1 MQTILIVEDDTL
13 QLHAL
18 QNSIQQAYPDWT
30 IHTATD
36 IDTAQTFLN
45 SSLDN
50 NNFYSMFLLDINL
63 VEGTSD
69 ESGFELAKSIRAC
82 SVYFKTPILFL
93 TSFQNKTNFALSTF
107 HCYNFIVKPYSA
119 DDILFEIKQMLL
131 TGFLSNNCIMITDT
145 YRITRRILL
154 SDILYIEVSSHL
166 LILHTKNG
174 NVNTRD
180 LTMSEI
186 QQQLSENFVRCHRK
200 FIVNLKYVDNYD
212 RNNRYIHMKT
222 ITLPVSRGYKDS
234 FEFKLNKPN

>member
-45 SSLDN
+45 SSLDD

-107 HCYNFIVKPYSA
+107 HC
-119 DDILFEIKQMLL
+119 
-131 TGFLSNNCIMITDT
+131 
-145 YRITRRILL
+145 
-154 SDILYIEVSSHL
+154 
-166 LILHTKNG
+166 
-174 NVNTRD
+174 
-180 LTMSEI
+180 
-186 QQQLSENFVRCHRK
+186 
-200 FIVNLKYVDNYD
+200 
-212 RNNRYIHMKT
+212 
-222 ITLPVSRGYKDS
+222 
-234 FEFKLNKPN
+234 

>member
-1 MQTILIVEDDTL
+1 
-13 QLHAL
+13 
-18 QNSIQQAYPDWT
+18 
-30 IHTATD
+30 
-36 IDTAQTFLN
+36 
-45 SSLDN
+45 
-50 NNFYSMFLLDINL
+50 MFC
-63 VEGTSD
+63 V
-69 ESGFELAKSIRAC
+69 
-82 SVYFKTPILFL
+82 
-93 TSFQNKTNFALSTF
+93 FQNTYFIFNFHFKIRPTFALSTF

-186 QQQLSENFVRCHRK
+186 QQQLSEK
-200 FIVNLKYVDNYD
+200 FCS
-212 RNNRYIHMKT
+212 M
-222 ITLPVSRGYKDS
+222 S
-234 FEFKLNKPN
+234 

>member
-18 QNSIQQAYPDWT
+18 QNSIQLAYPDWT

-36 IDTAQTFLN
+36 IDTAQRFLN
-45 SSLDN
+45 FSLED

-63 VEGTSD
+63 EEGTSD
-69 ESGFELAKSIRAC
+69 ESGFELAKNIRAC

-154 SDILYIEVSSHL
+154 SDILYIEVFSHL

-234 FEFKLNKPN
+234 FELNLNKPN

>member
-45 SSLDN
+45 SSLDD

-93 TSFQNKTNFALSTF
+93 TSFQNKTF

-174 NVNTRD
+174 NVNTR
-180 LTMSEI
+180 
-186 QQQLSENFVRCHRK
+186 CHRK

>member
-1 MQTILIVEDDTL
+1 MILFI
-13 QLHAL
+13 
-18 QNSIQQAYPDWT
+18 
-30 IHTATD
+30 
-36 IDTAQTFLN
+36 
-45 SSLDN
+45 
-50 NNFYSMFLLDINL
+50 
-63 VEGTSD
+63 
-69 ESGFELAKSIRAC
+69 GFELAKSIRAC

>member
-18 QNSIQQAYPDWT
+18 QNSIQLAYPDWT

-36 IDTAQTFLN
+36 IDTAQRFLN
-45 SSLDN
+45 FSLED

-63 VEGTSD
+63 EEGTSD
-69 ESGFELAKSIRAC
+69 ESGFELAKNIRAC

-234 FEFKLNKPN
+234 FELNLNKPN